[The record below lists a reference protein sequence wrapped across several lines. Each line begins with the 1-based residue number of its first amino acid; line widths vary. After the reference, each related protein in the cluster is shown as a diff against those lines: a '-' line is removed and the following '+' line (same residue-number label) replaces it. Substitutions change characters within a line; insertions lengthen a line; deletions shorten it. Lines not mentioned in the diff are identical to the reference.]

1 MTVLEVRLN
10 ADEAVG
16 RTVVTGVV
24 AGAVVAGAVVAG
36 GVVAG
41 AVVAGGV
48 AGGVVAPSEVGCFKP
63 DYIQSPCFLSSLL

>member
-10 ADEAVG
+10 ADEAAG
-16 RTVVTGVV
+16 GTVVTGVA

-41 AVVAGGV
+41 AV
-48 AGGVVAPSEVGCFKP
+48 AGGVVAPSEIGCFKP
-63 DYIQSPCFLSSLL
+63 DYI